1 MIAVTQTLLP
11 IGVHAPIFQTRPC
24 AQRKGSSCPTL
35 LREPLGF
42 PVKLLNSRFSV
53 KFYVDSSLSWAVWPA
68 VWKQP
73 WGKERLLETIFVY
86 LFGCTGCWLW
96 LTGPFLASRG
106 LLVDTC
112 GIKIPDQRS
121 NRKWNESHSVV
132 SDSCDPMDCSLPGSS
147 VHGILQA
154 RILER
159 VAISFSRGSSP
170 PRNQTRGT
178 AGRFFT
184 HWAMRE
190 AHSFPGTGAP
200 CIRRTES

>member
-112 GIKIPDQRS
+112 GIKFPDQRS

-132 SDSCDPMDCSLPGSS
+132 SDSCDPMVYNPPGSS
-147 VHGILQA
+147 VHGDSPGKNTGESCHFLLQGIFPTQESNPRHCRQILYP
-154 RILER
+154 LNYE
-159 VAISFSRGSSP
+159 GSP
-170 PRNQTRGT
+170 
-178 AGRFFT
+178 
-184 HWAMRE
+184 
-190 AHSFPGTGAP
+190 
-200 CIRRTES
+200 